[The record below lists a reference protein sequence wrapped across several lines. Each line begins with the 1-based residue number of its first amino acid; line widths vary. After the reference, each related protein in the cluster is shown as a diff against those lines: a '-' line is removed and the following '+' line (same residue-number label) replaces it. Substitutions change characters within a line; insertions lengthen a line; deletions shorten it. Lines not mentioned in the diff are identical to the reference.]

1 MWDPFDVTAWG
12 VYAAVVE
19 APASPARLPVTSPTA
34 PVRPLV
40 TSPTSPVRPL
50 VTSPTSPIGW
60 RLRDTEGLDVLIAGF
75 PAGSWATNCYVIA
88 PGPGQPCLIIDP
100 GQDSIDGVHDILREH
115 RLAPAAVL
123 LTHGHIDHVWSVAP
137 LSAEFD
143 VPALI
148 HADDRGRLADPAGTS
163 FAAAREQ
170 LLAMTK
176 NSLEL
181 TEPSDV
187 QVLHDEQTLELAGM
201 RLRVRH
207 APGHTEGSAV
217 FELDELMFSG
227 DVLFA
232 GSIGRTDLPGGDH
245 ARMIESLRRVIVPAP
260 DDLVVLPGHGPQTTI
275 GQEKATNPYLVP
287 LLADATVPRNAKG
300 L

>member
-1 MWDPFDVTAWG
+1 M
-12 VYAAVVE
+12 
-19 APASPARLPVTSPTA
+19 
-34 PVRPLV
+34 
-40 TSPTSPVRPL
+40 
-50 VTSPTSPIGW
+50 
-60 RLRDTEGLDVLIAGF
+60 LIAGF
-75 PAGSWATNCYVIA
+75 PAGSWATNCYVVA
-88 PGPGQPCLIIDP
+88 TGPGEPCLIIDP
-100 GQDSIDGVHDILREH
+100 GQDSIDGVHEIVREH

-137 LSAEFD
+137 ISSEFD

-148 HADDRGRLADPAGTS
+148 HTADRHRLVDPAGTS
-163 FAAAREQ
+163 IIAAREQ

-187 QVLHDEQTLELAGM
+187 RLFDDQEVLDIAGI
-201 RLRVRH
+201 RLVARH

-217 FELDELMFSG
+217 FELDEVMFSG

-245 ARMIESLRRVIVPAP
+245 AAMIESLRRVILPAA
-260 DDLVVLPGHGPQTTI
+260 DDLLVLPGHGPQTTI
-275 GQEKATNPYLVP
+275 GQERASNPYLLP
-287 LLADATVPRNAKG
+287 LIADADVPRNPKG